1 MLHNWRETDRISEH
15 QYTSMSEKIA
25 SYSNE
30 PNNWEY
36 QNTTMIEKKKK
47 GEIETYFSLSS
58 INSTSFDKI

>member
-36 QNTTMIEKKKK
+36 QNTTMIETEK
-47 GEIETYFSLSS
+47 IYYIYQS
-58 INSTSFDKI
+58 IPKLTLIRN